1 MTCDVM
7 DYGPW
12 PWIGSLSMQPVVG
25 NMLREWRQRRHL
37 SQLELSARTGVS
49 SRHLSYMETGRSRPS
64 RQMILYLTEYL
75 NVPLRE
81 RNALLLAAEYAPVYS
96 HRALD
101 DNDSDMR
108 YVREAIERLLA
119 SHGPYPAFVID
130 RQWDVVARNEST
142 AVLLEDVAPELLI
155 PPVNALRLALHPSG
169 LAPRIVNLA
178 EWSAY
183 LLRRLD
189 HQILAGA
196 DTGLAKL
203 ADEARSYPG
212 VAEPGQETASPVD
225 RVFVPLRIMN
235 GCRELR
241 FLNMIATFG
250 TALDV
255 TAAELVIEAFYPAD
269 PATSQALEESAN

>member
-1 MTCDVM
+1 
-7 DYGPW
+7 
-12 PWIGSLSMQPVVG
+12 MQPAAG
-25 NMLREWRQRRHL
+25 DILRQWRRRRHL
-37 SQLELSARTGVS
+37 SQLELSAATGVS
-49 SRHLSYMETGRSRPS
+49 TRHLSYIETGRSRPS

-75 NVPLRE
+75 SVPLRE
-81 RNALLLAAEYAPVYS
+81 RNALLLAAEHAPAYS
-96 HRALD
+96 HRGLD
-101 DNDSDMR
+101 DNGSDMR
-108 YVREAIERLLA
+108 YIQGAIERLLT

-130 RQWDVVARNEST
+130 RHWDVVARSQST
-142 AVLLEDVAPELLI
+142 AMLLEGAAAELLS

-189 HQILAGA
+189 HQILAGPDA
-196 DTGLAKL
+196 RLAEL

-212 VAEPGQETASPVD
+212 VAEPGQLSAGQAD
-225 RVFVPLRIMN
+225 AVFVPLRIMS
-235 GCRELR
+235 GGRELR
-241 FLNMIATFG
+241 FLNMVATFG

-269 PATSQALEESAN
+269 PATSRVLEGARGKDAEPNAITARPAL

>member
-1 MTCDVM
+1 
-7 DYGPW
+7 
-12 PWIGSLSMQPVVG
+12 MQPVG
-25 NMLREWRQRRHL
+25 GMLREWRKRRHL
-37 SQLELSARTGVS
+37 SQLELSSRTGVS
-49 SRHLSYMETGRSRPS
+49 SRHLSYIETGRSRPS
-64 RQMILYLTEYL
+64 RQMILYLAEQL

-96 HRALD
+96 HSALD
-101 DNDSDMR
+101 NNGSDMK
-108 YVREAIERLLA
+108 YVREAIERLLT

-142 AVLLEDVAPELLI
+142 AVLLKDVDPELLV

-169 LAPRIVNLA
+169 LAPRILNLT

-189 HQILAGA
+189 HQIMATA
-196 DTGLAKL
+196 DSGLVKL
-203 ADEARSYPG
+203 ADDARSYPG
-212 VAEPGQETASPVD
+212 VAEPSQQTANLTD
-225 RVFVPLRIMN
+225 RVFVPLRIMS

-241 FLNMIATFG
+241 FLNMVATFG

-269 PATSQALEESAN
+269 PATFHVLEERSK

>member
-1 MTCDVM
+1 
-7 DYGPW
+7 
-12 PWIGSLSMQPVVG
+12 MQPVG
-25 NMLREWRQRRHL
+25 GMLREWRKRRHL

-49 SRHLSYMETGRSRPS
+49 SRHLSYVETGRSRPS
-64 RQMILYLTEYL
+64 RQMILYLAEYL
-75 NVPLRE
+75 NVPFRE
-81 RNALLLAAEYAPVYS
+81 RNALLLAAGYAPVYS
-96 HRALD
+96 HSALD
-101 DNDSDMR
+101 DNGSDMK
-108 YVREAIERLLA
+108 YVREAVERLLT

-183 LLRRLD
+183 LLRRLA

-196 DTGLAKL
+196 DPGLVKL
-203 ADEARSYPG
+203 AEEARSYPG
-212 VAEPGQETASPVD
+212 VAEPSRETANLTD
-225 RVFVPLRIMN
+225 RVFIPLRIMS
-235 GCRELR
+235 GSRELR
-241 FLNMIATFG
+241 FLNMVATFG

-269 PATSQALEESAN
+269 PATSYALE

>member
-1 MTCDVM
+1 
-7 DYGPW
+7 
-12 PWIGSLSMQPVVG
+12 MQAAAG
-25 NMLREWRQRRHL
+25 DMLRDWRKRRSL
-37 SQLELSARTGVS
+37 SQLELSAGTGVS
-49 SRHLSYMETGRSRPS
+49 SRHLSYIETGRSRPS

-75 NVPLRE
+75 GVPFRE
-81 RNALLLAAEYAPVYS
+81 RNSLLLAAGYAPAYS

-101 DNDSDMR
+101 DDGSDMR

-119 SHGPYPAFVID
+119 GHGPYPAFVID
-130 RQWDVVARNEST
+130 RRWDVVARNEST
-142 AVLLEDVAPELLI
+142 GVFLEGVAPELLI

-178 EWSAY
+178 EWSSY

-196 DTGLAKL
+196 DAGLAEL
-203 ADEARSYPG
+203 ADEARGYPG
-212 VAEPGQETASPVD
+212 VAEPGHETASPAD
-225 RVFVPLRIMN
+225 RVFVPLRIAR
-235 GCRELR
+235 GSHELR
-241 FLNMIATFG
+241 FLNMVATLG

-269 PATSQALEESAN
+269 PATSRALEEPGQ

>member
-1 MTCDVM
+1 
-7 DYGPW
+7 
-12 PWIGSLSMQPVVG
+12 
-25 NMLREWRQRRHL
+25 MLREWRKRRHL

-49 SRHLSYMETGRSRPS
+49 TRHLSYIETGRSRPS

-96 HRALD
+96 HQALD
-101 DNDSDMR
+101 DNGSDMR
-108 YVREAIERLLA
+108 YVRAAIERLLT
-119 SHGPYPAFVID
+119 SQGPYPAYVID
-130 RQWDVVARNEST
+130 RQWDVAARNESA
-142 AVLLEDVAPELLI
+142 AVLLEGVAPELLI
-155 PPVNALRLALHPSG
+155 PPVNALRLALHPAG
-169 LAPRIVNLA
+169 LAPRIVNFA

-196 DTGLAKL
+196 DAGLVKL

-212 VAEPGQETASPVD
+212 VAEPGQETANLID

-241 FLNMIATFG
+241 FLNMVATFG

-269 PATSQALEESAN
+269 PATSRALEESSK

>member
-1 MTCDVM
+1 
-7 DYGPW
+7 
-12 PWIGSLSMQPVVG
+12 MQPVFG
-25 NMLREWRQRRHL
+25 DMLREWRQRRHL

-49 SRHLSYMETGRSRPS
+49 SRHLSYIETGRSRPS
-64 RQMILYLTEYL
+64 RQMILYLAENL
-75 NVPLRE
+75 EIPLRG

-101 DNDSDMR
+101 DNESGMT
-108 YVREAIERLLA
+108 YVREAIERLLS
-119 SHGPYPAFVID
+119 SHDPYPAFVID
-130 RQWDVVARNEST
+130 RQWDVVARNENT
-142 AVLLEDVAPELLI
+142 AVLLEGVSSELLI

-189 HQILAGA
+189 HQLLAGPDA
-196 DTGLAKL
+196 GLAKL

-212 VAEPGQETASPVD
+212 VAEPAQETANLAD
-225 RVFVPLRIMN
+225 RIFVPLRITN
-235 GCRELR
+235 GSRELR
-241 FLNMIATFG
+241 FLNMVATFG

-255 TAAELVIEAFYPAD
+255 TAAELVIETFYPAD
-269 PATSQALEESAN
+269 PATSQALQESTK

>member
-1 MTCDVM
+1 
-7 DYGPW
+7 
-12 PWIGSLSMQPVVG
+12 MQPVVG
-25 NMLREWRQRRHL
+25 DMLRQWRQRRHL
-37 SQLELSARTGVS
+37 SQLELSAGTGVS
-49 SRHLSYMETGRSRPS
+49 SRHLSYIETGRSRPS

-75 NVPLRE
+75 GVPFRE
-81 RNALLLAAEYAPVYS
+81 RNALLLAAQYAPVYS
-96 HRALD
+96 HRPLD
-101 DNDSDMR
+101 DNGSDMR
-108 YVREAIERLLA
+108 YVREAIERLLT

-130 RQWDVVARNEST
+130 RRWDVVARNAST
-142 AVLLEDVAPELLI
+142 AVLLDGVSPELLI
-155 PPVNALRLALHPSG
+155 PPVNALRLALHPAG

-196 DTGLAKL
+196 DAGLTEL
-203 ADEARSYPG
+203 AGEARSYPG
-212 VAEPGQETASPVD
+212 VAEPGQETASPAD
-225 RVFVPLRIMN
+225 RIFVPLRIMN

-241 FLNMIATFG
+241 FLNMVATFG

-269 PATSQALEESAN
+269 PATSQALGET

>member
-1 MTCDVM
+1 
-7 DYGPW
+7 
-12 PWIGSLSMQPVVG
+12 MQG
-25 NMLREWRQRRHL
+25 AAGDMLREWRKRRHL

-49 SRHLSYMETGRSRPS
+49 SRHLSYIETGRSRPS
-64 RQMILYLTEYL
+64 RQMILYLTEHL
-75 NVPLRE
+75 DVPLRE

-96 HRALD
+96 HRALED
-101 DNDSDMR
+101 DASDMR
-108 YVREAIERLLA
+108 YVRAATERLLA

-130 RQWDVVARNEST
+130 RQWEVIARNDST
-142 AVLLEDVAPELLI
+142 AVLLEGVAPELLV

-189 HQILAGA
+189 HQILAGP
-196 DTGLAKL
+196 DSGLARL
-203 ADEARSYPG
+203 GDEARSYPG
-212 VAEPGQETASPVD
+212 IAKPGQEAANLAD
-225 RVFVPLRIMN
+225 RVFVPLRIMSG
-235 GCRELR
+235 GCELR
-241 FLNMIATFG
+241 FLNMVATFG

-269 PATSQALEESAN
+269 PATSRALEETRK

>member
-1 MTCDVM
+1 V
-7 DYGPW
+7 
-12 PWIGSLSMQPVVG
+12 SLSAFVLVDAILLIG
-25 NMLREWRQRRHL
+25 NHTISEYLH
-37 SQLELSARTGVS
+37 
-49 SRHLSYMETGRSRPS
+49 
-64 RQMILYLTEYL
+64 LTEYL

-81 RNALLLAAEYAPVYS
+81 RNVLLLAAEYAPVYS

-101 DNDSDMR
+101 DNGSDMR
-108 YVREAIERLLA
+108 YVRAAIERLLS

-130 RQWDVVARNEST
+130 RRWEVVARNEST
-142 AVLLEDVAPELLI
+142 AVLLEDVAPELLS

-178 EWSAY
+178 DWSAY

-189 HQILAGA
+189 DQILAGSDA
-196 DTGLAKL
+196 GLEKL

-212 VAEPGQETASPVD
+212 VAGQGQKTTNPAD
-225 RVFVPLRIMN
+225 RVFVPLRLMN

-241 FLNMIATFG
+241 FLNMVATFG

-269 PATSQALEESAN
+269 LVTSQPLEESAK

>member
-1 MTCDVM
+1 
-7 DYGPW
+7 
-12 PWIGSLSMQPVVG
+12 MQPVFG
-25 NMLREWRQRRHL
+25 DMLREWRQRRHL

-49 SRHLSYMETGRSRPS
+49 SRHLSYIETGRSRPS
-64 RQMILYLTEYL
+64 RQMILYLAENL
-75 NVPLRE
+75 DIPLRG

-101 DNDSDMR
+101 DNGSDMR
-108 YVREAIERLLA
+108 YVREAVERLLA

-130 RQWDVVARNEST
+130 RQWNVVARNENT

-178 EWSAY
+178 EWSTY
-183 LLRRLD
+183 LLARLD
-189 HQILAGA
+189 HQLLAGPDA
-196 DTGLAKL
+196 GLAKL

-212 VAEPGQETASPVD
+212 VAESAQETANLAD

-235 GCRELR
+235 GSRELR
-241 FLNMIATFG
+241 FLNMVATFG

-269 PATSQALEESAN
+269 PATSQALQESRK

>member
-1 MTCDVM
+1 
-7 DYGPW
+7 
-12 PWIGSLSMQPVVG
+12 MQG
-25 NMLREWRQRRHL
+25 AAGDMLREWRKRRHL

-49 SRHLSYMETGRSRPS
+49 SRHLSYIETGRSRPS
-64 RQMILYLTEYL
+64 RQMILYLTEHL
-75 NVPLRE
+75 DVPLRE

-96 HRALD
+96 HRALED
-101 DNDSDMR
+101 DASDMR
-108 YVREAIERLLA
+108 YVRAATERLLA

-130 RQWDVVARNEST
+130 RQWEVIARNDST
-142 AVLLEDVAPELLI
+142 AVLLEGVAPELLA

-178 EWSAY
+178 EWSAC

-189 HQILAGA
+189 DQILAGA
-196 DTGLAKL
+196 DAGLEKL
-203 ADEARSYPG
+203 AAEARSYPG
-212 VAEPGQETASPVD
+212 IGVPGQETANPAD

-235 GCRELR
+235 GRRELR
-241 FLNMIATFG
+241 FLNMVATFG

-269 PATSQALEESAN
+269 PATSQALEESALCCPAD